1 MAQIF
6 ALLCGLM
13 ALWAPSAAYA
23 EKRVALVIGNS
34 AYQNTSELRNP
45 SHDAS
50 DMAAALTRLG
60 FQVTDGR
67 DLDKRAMERTI
78 RQFGLALDG
87 ADIALFF
94 YAGHGIQV
102 GGQNH
107 LIPVDARL
115 ASEGDVDFETL
126 PLSLVLKQMEREA
139 KTSLVLL
146 DACRDNPLARN
157 LARTMGT
164 RAITIGTGLAEVKT
178 GIGTLIGFSTQPGNV
193 AADGVGRNSPY
204 AGALLKHMESSAK
217 DVSGILVD
225 VRNDVLKVTH
235 GAQVP
240 WEHTSLT
247 GQVYLRPEA
256 AAPAEPAPGSPASPS
271 GRNYDK
277 EMEIALW
284 NAVKDSKTPAVLKT
298 YLDRFPRGT
307 FAGLARVL
315 MEEAEKPS
323 RTGAVPVDA
332 GSTSSGAASPSAG
345 TSAPAAVSKDPR
357 ALARALQAELK
368 RVGCDP
374 GPIDGNWGRKAE
386 DALAEFARQSKT
398 TLSREA
404 SQEALKAVAAQP
416 SRVCRLICGADEMER
431 DGKCVAKATP
441 ARRRPQVVDTAP
453 KRKKEGSSGSS
464 GSSGQMCWSNDRR
477 NMAVVPCSDGSSSG
491 QRAY

>member
-1 MAQIF
+1 MARFI
-6 ALLCGLM
+6 ALLIVLI
-13 ALWAPSAAYA
+13 ALWPPPPAQAD
-23 EKRVALVIGNS
+23 KRVALVIGNS

-45 SHDAS
+45 SNDAS
-50 DMAAALTRLG
+50 DVAGALTRLG

-78 RQFGLALDG
+78 RQFGLALEG

-157 LARTMGT
+157 LARSMGT

-193 AADGVGRNSPY
+193 AADGIGRNSPY
-204 AGALLKHMESSAK
+204 AGALLKHIEDSAK

-225 VRNDVLKVTH
+225 VRNDVLKATN
-235 GAQVP
+235 GTQVP

-247 GQVYLRPEA
+247 GQVYFRLEA
-256 AAPAEPAPGSPASPS
+256 PPPEPAPASPS

-284 NAVKDSKTPAVLKT
+284 NAVKDSKTPAILKT
-298 YLDRFPRGT
+298 YLDRFPKGT

-315 MEEAEKPS
+315 MEEADKPGRS
-323 RTGAVPVDA
+323 GAAPGDA
-332 GSTSSGAASPSAG
+332 GSSSGAASPSAG
-345 TSAPAAVSKDPR
+345 ASAPPAVSKDPR

-374 GPIDGNWGRKAE
+374 GPIDGNWGKKAE

-398 TLSREA
+398 TLARDA

-416 SRVCRLICGADEMER
+416 TRVCRLVCGADEMER
-431 DGKCVAKATP
+431 DGRCVAKATP
-441 ARRRPQVVDTAP
+441 ARRRPQVVETAP
-453 KRKKEGSSGSS
+453 KRKKEGT
-464 GSSGQMCWSNDRR
+464 SGQMCWSNDRR
-477 NMAVVPCSDGSSSG
+477 NMAVVPCGDAASSG

>member
-1 MAQIF
+1 MALFI
-6 ALLCGLM
+6 ALLC
-13 ALWAPSAAYA
+13 ALILWQPTAARA
-23 EKRVALVIGNS
+23 DKRVALVIGNS

-45 SHDAS
+45 SHDAT

-78 RQFGLALDG
+78 RQFGLALEG

-115 ASEGDVDFETL
+115 AGEGDIDFETL

-146 DACRDNPLARN
+146 DACRDNPLVRN
-157 LARTMGT
+157 LARSMGT

-204 AGALLKHMESSAK
+204 AGALLKHIENSGK

-225 VRNDVLKVTH
+225 VRNEVLKVTN
-235 GAQVP
+235 GTQVP

-247 GQVYLRPEA
+247 GQVYFRPEA
-256 AAPAEPAPGSPASPS
+256 AAPPEPSVPTPASPS

-277 EMEIALW
+277 EMEIAFW
-284 NAVKDSKTPAVLKT
+284 NAVKDSKSPAVLKT
-298 YLDRFPRGT
+298 YLDRFPKGT
-307 FAGLARVL
+307 FAGLARVF
-315 MEEAEKPS
+315 MDEAEKSS
-323 RTGAVPVDA
+323 RTGAAPLDT
-332 GSTSSGAASPSAG
+332 GSTSPAPASPSASA
-345 TSAPAAVSKDPR
+345 SAPAAVSKDPR

-398 TLSREA
+398 TALAREA

-416 SRVCRLICGADEMER
+416 TRVCRLICGGDEMER

-441 ARRRPQVVDTAP
+441 ARRRPQVVETAP
-453 KRKKEGSSGSS
+453 KRKKEGTSGSS
-464 GSSGQMCWSNDRR
+464 GGMCWSNDRR
-477 NMAVVPCSDGSSSG
+477 NMAVVPCSDSSSSG

>member
-1 MAQIF
+1 MARFI
-6 ALLCGLM
+6 ALLIVLI
-13 ALWAPSAAYA
+13 ALWPPTPAQAD
-23 EKRVALVIGNS
+23 KRVALVIGNS

-45 SHDAS
+45 SNDAS
-50 DMAAALTRLG
+50 DIASALTRLG

-78 RQFGLALDG
+78 RQFGLALEG

-115 ASEGDVDFETL
+115 GSEGDVDFETL

-157 LARTMGT
+157 LARSMGT

-204 AGALLKHMESSAK
+204 AGALLKHIEDSAK

-225 VRNDVLKVTH
+225 VRNDVLRATN
-235 GAQVP
+235 GTQVP

-247 GQVYLRPEA
+247 GQVYFRL
-256 AAPAEPAPGSPASPS
+256 EPAPPEPAPASPS

-284 NAVKDSKTPAVLKT
+284 NAVKDSKTPAILKT
-298 YLDRFPRGT
+298 YLDRFPKGT

-315 MEEAEKPS
+315 MEEADKPGRS
-323 RTGAVPVDA
+323 GAAPGDA
-332 GSTSSGAASPSAG
+332 GSSSGAASPSAG
-345 TSAPAAVSKDPR
+345 PSAPTAVSKDPR

-374 GPIDGNWGRKAE
+374 GPIDGNWGKKAE

-398 TLSREA
+398 TLARDA

-416 SRVCRLICGADEMER
+416 TRVCRLVCGADEMER

-441 ARRRPQVVDTAP
+441 ARRRPQVVETAP
-453 KRKKEGSSGSS
+453 KRKKEGT
-464 GSSGQMCWSNDRR
+464 SGQMCWSNDRR
-477 NMAVVPCSDGSSSG
+477 NMAVVPCGDAGSSG

>member
-1 MAQIF
+1 MAQII
-6 ALLCGLM
+6 ALLC
-13 ALWAPSAAYA
+13 ALIALGQPTAAQA
-23 EKRVALVIGNS
+23 QKRVALVIGNS

-45 SHDAS
+45 SHDAT
-50 DMAAALTRLG
+50 DMAGALTRLG

-78 RQFGLALDG
+78 RQFGLALEG

-94 YAGHGIQV
+94 YAGHGVQV

-107 LIPVDARL
+107 LIPIDARL
-115 ASEGDVDFETL
+115 ASEGDIDFETL

-146 DACRDNPLARN
+146 DACRDNPLVRN
-157 LARTMGT
+157 LARSMGT

-193 AADGVGRNSPY
+193 AADGIGRNSPY
-204 AGALLKHMESSAK
+204 AGALLKHIENSGK
-217 DVSGILVD
+217 DVSGMLVD
-225 VRNDVLKVTH
+225 VRNDVLKATN
-235 GAQVP
+235 GTQVP

-247 GQVYLRPEA
+247 GQVYFRPEA
-256 AAPAEPAPGSPASPS
+256 AAPPEPSAPTPASPS

-277 EMEIALW
+277 EMEIAFW
-284 NAVKDSKTPAVLKT
+284 NAVKDSKSPPVLKT
-298 YLDRFPRGT
+298 YLDRFPKGT
-307 FAGLARVL
+307 FAGLARVF
-315 MEEAEKPS
+315 MEEAERSS
-323 RTGAVPVDA
+323 RTGAAPLDT
-332 GSTSSGAASPSAG
+332 GSTSP
-345 TSAPAAVSKDPR
+345 APAAPSASAATPTAVNTDPR

-386 DALAEFARQSKT
+386 DALAEFARQSKAT

-416 SRVCRLICGADEMER
+416 TRVCRLICGGDEMER

-441 ARRRPQVVDTAP
+441 ARRRPQVVETAP
-453 KRKKEGSSGSS
+453 KRKKEGTSSGSS
-464 GSSGQMCWSNDRR
+464 GGMCWSHDRR
-477 NMAVVPCSDGSSSG
+477 NMAIVPCSDSTSSG